1 MRVIYRDTICKYQ
14 IIILDYFKMERD
26 GNLDFESAMG
36 YFSNMFPTLTKQ
48 TIKDIL
54 ESLKSQNLRELTRFS

>member
-1 MRVIYRDTICKYQ
+1 
-14 IIILDYFKMERD
+14 MERD

-48 TIKDIL
+48 TIKDVL
-54 ESLKSQNLRELTRFS
+54 ESLKNKPSENSPIFCRLLII

>member
-1 MRVIYRDTICKYQ
+1 
-14 IIILDYFKMERD
+14 MERD

-54 ESLKSQNLRELTRFS
+54 ESLKISENLRVVQSHFIFEIMLGKSPI

>member
-1 MRVIYRDTICKYQ
+1 
-14 IIILDYFKMERD
+14 MERD

-54 ESLKSQNLRELTRFS
+54 ESLKISENLKVVQVILFLKSMSERV

>member
-1 MRVIYRDTICKYQ
+1 
-14 IIILDYFKMERD
+14 MERD

-54 ESLKSQNLRELTRFS
+54 ESLKISENLRVVQTQAILFLKSISERVGSDMERL

>member
-1 MRVIYRDTICKYQ
+1 
-14 IIILDYFKMERD
+14 MERD

-54 ESLKSQNLRELTRFS
+54 ESLKISENL

>member
-1 MRVIYRDTICKYQ
+1 
-14 IIILDYFKMERD
+14 MERD

-54 ESLKSQNLRELTRFS
+54 ESLKISENLRVGQTQANLFLKPMSERVGSDIQTEIE

>member
-1 MRVIYRDTICKYQ
+1 
-14 IIILDYFKMERD
+14 MERD

-54 ESLKSQNLRELTRFS
+54 ESLKISENLRVVQTQAILFLKSMSERVGSDIQTEIE

>member
-1 MRVIYRDTICKYQ
+1 
-14 IIILDYFKMERD
+14 MERD

-54 ESLKSQNLRELTRFS
+54 ESLKNQNLREFTSFSSLNSR

>member
-1 MRVIYRDTICKYQ
+1 
-14 IIILDYFKMERD
+14 MERD

-54 ESLKSQNLRELTRFS
+54 ESLKISENLRVVQTQVILFLK

>member
-1 MRVIYRDTICKYQ
+1 
-14 IIILDYFKMERD
+14 MERD

-54 ESLKSQNLRELTRFS
+54 ESLKNLNLREFYSFYK

>member
-1 MRVIYRDTICKYQ
+1 
-14 IIILDYFKMERD
+14 MERD

-54 ESLKSQNLRELTRFS
+54 ESLKISENLRVVQIQAILFLKSMSERDVSDIERN

>member
-1 MRVIYRDTICKYQ
+1 
-14 IIILDYFKMERD
+14 MERD

-54 ESLKSQNLRELTRFS
+54 ESLKISENLRVVKTQAILFLKSMSERVGSGIQRH

>member
-1 MRVIYRDTICKYQ
+1 
-14 IIILDYFKMERD
+14 MERD

-54 ESLKSQNLRELTRFS
+54 ESLKISENLRVVQTQAILFLKSMSERDVSDIERN

>member
-1 MRVIYRDTICKYQ
+1 
-14 IIILDYFKMERD
+14 MERD

-54 ESLKSQNLRELTRFS
+54 ESLKISENLRVVQSHFIFEIMLGKSRIWHTTEIEC

>member
-1 MRVIYRDTICKYQ
+1 
-14 IIILDYFKMERD
+14 MERD

-54 ESLKSQNLRELTRFS
+54 ESLKISENLRVVKTQAILFLKSMSERVGSDIQTEIE